1 LIFDFSLLKLI
12 MDGNALVL
20 CEGAFGTLNGKT
32 AHGLVRFTQ
41 RYKILGVIDSTH
53 AGRDAGKVLDGKPCG
68 IPIYS
73 NLSEALQANS
83 NQAQYFIIGLAP
95 EGGKLPESYRQIVAE
110 AIRAGLNIDS
120 GLHEFLSDDPQFS
133 ALALQHGAQ
142 IRDIRKPPERK
153 DLHFFTGKIQ
163 EVEAIRLAVLGTD
176 SAVGKR
182 TTAWKVAH
190 ALNAA
195 GIKAEM
201 IGTGQT
207 AWMQGAKYGVR
218 LDALVNDF
226 VSGEIEHAIWQ
237 CWQDERPQVMLLEG
251 QGSLMHPAYPGGFEL
266 LAAGRPHAVI
276 LQTAPKRT
284 AYDGFP
290 DFPTA
295 PLQKEIQVIEL
306 LSNRP
311 VIALTLNHENMS
323 EAEIEATVQQY
334 ERQYGIPCCDVL
346 KHGSGKILEKIGGL
360 FPALQRPLQGNY
372 SAGP

>member
-1 LIFDFSLLKLI
+1 

-41 RYKILGVIDSTH
+41 RYKILGVIDSIQ
-53 AGRDAGKVLDGKPCG
+53 AGRDAGEVLDGKPCG
-68 IPIYS
+68 IPIYPS
-73 NLSEALQANS
+73 LDAALAQHQHEAK
-83 NQAQYFIIGLAP
+83 YFTIGLAP
-95 EGGKLPESYRQIVAE
+95 EGGTLPESYRQIVAE
-110 AIRAGLNIDS
+110 AIRSGLNIDS
-120 GLHEFLSDDPQFS
+120 GLHEFLSDDPEFRT
-133 ALALQHGAQ
+133 LAQRHGVQ

-163 EVEAIRLAVLGTD
+163 EVKAIRIAVLGTD

-182 TTAWKVAH
+182 TTAWAVTH

-207 AWMQGAKYGVR
+207 AWMQGATYSVR

-237 CWQDERPQVMLLEG
+237 CWQDEYPQVMLLEG

-276 LQTAPKRT
+276 LQTAPKRAT
-284 AYDGFP
+284 YDGFP
-290 DFPTA
+290 DFSTA
-295 PLQKEIQVIEL
+295 PLEKEIKAIEL

-311 VIALTLNHENMS
+311 IIVLTLNHENMT
-323 EAEIEATVQQY
+323 EAEIEAAVRQY
-334 ERQYGIPCCDVL
+334 ESKYGIPCCDVL
-346 KHGSGKILEKIGGL
+346 MHGPAKVVAKIMETFDLQKH
-360 FPALQRPLQGNY
+360 
-372 SAGP
+372 

>member
-1 LIFDFSLLKLI
+1 

-53 AGRDAGKVLDGKPCG
+53 AGREAGEILDGKSRG
-68 IPIYS
+68 IPIYAS
-73 NLSEALQANS
+73 LAMAMQAIR
-83 NQAQYFIIGLAP
+83 QRVHYFVIGLAP
-95 EGGKLPESYRQIVAE
+95 DGGRLPPFYRETIAE

-120 GLHEFLSDDPQFS
+120 GLHEFLSDDPEFS
-133 ALALQHGAQ
+133 ALAQKHGVQ
-142 IRDIRKPPERK
+142 IRDIRQPPERK

-176 SAVGKR
+176 SAIGKR
-182 TTAWKVAH
+182 TTAWILTH

-237 CWQDERPQVMLLEG
+237 CWQDEHPQVMLLEG

-284 AYDGFP
+284 TYDGCP
-290 DFPTA
+290 DFPMA
-295 PLQKEIQVIEL
+295 PLAREIQVIEL

-323 EAEIEATVQQY
+323 KTEIDATVQQY
-334 ERQYGIPCCDVL
+334 ENQYGIPCGDVL
-346 KHGSGKILEKIGGL
+346 KHGPEKIVQKMMARFFSGNRGKIVVTK
-360 FPALQRPLQGNY
+360 
-372 SAGP
+372 